1 MTETFRLADQIR
13 RAFEGSAWHGDS
25 ILELLADVNAKTA
38 AARPIKDAHSI
49 WEILLHIAAWDDVVT
64 RRIGGTALMLKDEQN
79 FPAVTD
85 TSEAAWTPGDRKHKE
100 DPPRADQ
107 GSGRLSR
114 FATGGTGSG
123 QDPELLQLLLHVQ
136 RHRAAR
142 ALSCRPD
149 RTAEKGGEV
158 SILCDLCASLCVLCG
173 QELYR
178 KVRKDSAKVAKKTC
192 RLNG

>member
-64 RRIGGTALMLKDEQN
+64 RRTGGTAVALTDEQN

-85 TSEAAWTPGDRKHKE
+85 TSEAAWTHAVENTKKTHHELIKAVAGFPDSRLAEQVPGKN
-100 DPPRADQ
+100 Q
-107 GSGRLSR
+107 NYYNFYYMFSGI
-114 FATGGTGSG
+114 
-123 QDPELLQLLLHVQ
+123 VQ
-136 RHRAAR
+136 H
-142 ALSCRPD
+142 
-149 RTAEKGGEV
+149 
-158 SILCDLCASLCVLCG
+158 
-173 QELYR
+173 ELYHAGQIALL
-178 KVRKDSAKVAKKTC
+178 KKAAK
-192 RLNG
+192 